1 MSPKTTTKA
10 PTKKSPRAA
19 KPADAT
25 EKLRKAAIAEIEQRI
40 AGTETATTPKG
51 KRAKAAKPAKAKVAP
66 APAAEK
72 APAKA
77 AKPKREPKAK
87 RPSGLDLAAKAL
99 EMAGQPLNAQQ
110 LATAAITLG
119 WQTSGKTPHATL
131 YAAVIREIAAKG
143 RDSRFTKTDRGLFTS
158 NRKAA

>member
-1 MSPKTTTKA
+1 MSPKATTKA

-19 KPADAT
+19 KPAGST

-40 AGTETATTPKG
+40 AGTETSAAPKAKRSKATRPEPVTG
-51 KRAKAAKPAKAKVAP
+51 PAKAKAT
-66 APAAEK
+66 AE
-72 APAKA
+72 KA

-99 EMAGQPLNAQQ
+99 EAAGQPLNAQQ
-110 LATAAITLG
+110 LAAAAIKLG

-143 RDSRFTKTDRGLFTS
+143 RDSRFTKTERGLFAS
-158 NRKAA
+158 NRRAA

>member
-40 AGTETATTPKG
+40 AGTETASTPKG
-51 KRAKAAKPAKAKVAP
+51 KRAKGAAKPEPVTK
-66 APAAEK
+66 
-72 APAKA
+72 PAKT
-77 AKPKREPKAK
+77 KRDADAK

-119 WQTSGKTPHATL
+119 WQTRGKTPHATL

-143 RDSRFTKTDRGLFTS
+143 RDSRFTKTDRGLFAS
-158 NRKAA
+158 NRKGA

>member
-1 MSPKTTTKA
+1 MSPKATTTKA

-19 KPADAT
+19 KPAGST

-40 AGTETATTPKG
+40 AGTETATAPKN
-51 KRAKAAKPAKAKVAP
+51 KRAKAAKPEQVAKP
-66 APAAEK
+66 
-72 APAKA
+72 
-77 AKPKREPKAK
+77 AKPKRGADAK
-87 RPSGLDLAAKAL
+87 RPSGLDLASKAL
-99 EMAGQPLNAQQ
+99 EIAGQPLNAQQ
-110 LATAAITLG
+110 LAAAAIELG

-143 RDSRFTKTDRGLFTS
+143 RDSRFTKTDRGLFAS